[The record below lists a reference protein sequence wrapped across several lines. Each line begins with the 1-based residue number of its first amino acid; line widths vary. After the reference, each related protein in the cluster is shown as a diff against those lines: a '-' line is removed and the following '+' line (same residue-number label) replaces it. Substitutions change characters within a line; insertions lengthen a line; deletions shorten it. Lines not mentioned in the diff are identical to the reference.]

1 MKYLS
6 GSTFFGLSLNNAP
19 EVRKDLFLQI
29 HDICFWG
36 QGGYDFS
43 TVYNLPVWLR
53 KFILLQLR
61 QHYDKT
67 NNSEENNLKKSIET
81 MKNNNFQTP
90 PPVSKSANKLLYQT
104 DEASKK

>member
-1 MKYLS
+1 LKYLS
-6 GSTFFGLSLNNAP
+6 GSTFFGLSLNNVS
-19 EVRKDLFLQI
+19 EIRKDLFLQI

-43 TVYNLPVWLR
+43 TVYNLPIWLR

-81 MKNNNFQTP
+81 MKNNSFISP
-90 PPVSKSANKLLYQT
+90 PPVSKSINKLLYQT
-104 DEASKK
+104 EASKK